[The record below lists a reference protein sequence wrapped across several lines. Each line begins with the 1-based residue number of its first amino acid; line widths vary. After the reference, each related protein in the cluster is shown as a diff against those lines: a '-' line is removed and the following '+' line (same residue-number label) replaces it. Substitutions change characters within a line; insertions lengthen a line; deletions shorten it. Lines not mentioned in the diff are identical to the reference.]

1 MLYTTQAPP
10 YDYEILAKKL
20 MGATNQTKKRGGLCL
35 ICLSHFGMFI
45 F

>member
-1 MLYTTQAPP
+1 
-10 YDYEILAKKL
+10 